1 MLTVAKVTSGQAAG
15 YAEYLQGKAQ
25 APELGDYHLREGER
39 VEAPGRWA
47 GGARAVG
54 VDPESPVSS
63 DQLRALMAVRRPGT
77 GTALRRVG
85 GSGEAVAA
93 IDATFSAPK
102 SVSAVWALGSPE
114 LRGRIERSHEQA
126 IDRALSYAVE
136 HAPMIRDRLD
146 KQTVIHA
153 RPVEVIATS
162 WRHTTARAVNDQPPD
177 PQLHSHVLLHGAV
190 RADGRV
196 VAIDSRSW
204 LVHRRELGAAY
215 RTELA
220 RALTGLGFQVERGT
234 GRGERYFEL
243 SGVPQALVD
252 RWSSRHHQVRAAID
266 ARLEAKETALM
277 QDVASG
283 RVGGEEG
290 SARLAALRRSGRL
303 APAEDRLMAAS
314 TRAAKAGLATR
325 GDLDR
330 HWKETARSFAFD
342 GRNVEQLHQATVVPL
357 RCVEDRE
364 LLARLVEFDAT
375 FPDREARAVALESSV
390 GMRAQDGLVTL
401 DRLRSSGELLAL
413 ADGTST
419 TRAHRAAEREIVM
432 LADGLGA
439 GRVAPI
445 PAALTEGQ
453 ALALDAKLRQ
463 QGAALAPEQHRA
475 LLLGCVD
482 RQLVIIEGQ
491 AGSGKSTVLSAIAL
505 AHQSDGREIVVTS
518 TAALA
523 AQRLAGELADA
534 GVDASAYSTAALDRA
549 VRCGR
554 LVLSPASTVIHDE
567 AALAST
573 REQRHL
579 LQAIEASGARLI
591 EVGDP
596 RQSQAVG
603 AGGLWPSL
611 ERAADAN
618 GARVELTRNVRA
630 HDPADRHDQK
640 LFRDGEHEQ
649 ALKGYADRGR
659 VVLAQDRRRAEDAAL
674 EAAHADGL
682 TDKRTIVIAQTSND
696 HLDELNARAQA
707 IRAENDELGQR
718 SVPVPGRPYRLH
730 PGDQIQLRRTLS
742 HSAHG
747 PLRNGQSAN
756 VTEVDEDRGGLVLG
770 LNSGR
775 TVALDEGQIA
785 RADLRLAYVQHP
797 FPAQGLTSDTA
808 HVIVIEH
815 ATAEGSYVAL
825 TRARESTRL
834 YASGEQLDSESP
846 ESGRDQLQALAGQIG
861 RSEPEVPSIHTP
873 LAHEHAIATEHEET
887 AMPPTREQHAISER
901 DPGQPDH
908 CRDQRPG
915 EHVTAVLGPQP
926 EPGNPNRE
934 AWDRA
939 STAIERYRSR
949 YEIDDPAA
957 LGREP
962 PPGEFGQRWA
972 RREAAAEILGTL
984 DRPVQQRGELEEQI
998 RGGAGLTHEEPE
1010 RDRTVGWEP

>member
-15 YAEYLQGKAQ
+15 YANYLQGKAQ
-25 APELGDYHLREGER
+25 APELGDYYLKEGER

-54 VDPESPVSS
+54 CDPALPVDGRE
-63 DQLRALMAVRRPGT
+63 LRVLMAVRPDT
-77 GTALRRVG
+77 GAAMRRVG

-102 SVSAVWALGSPE
+102 SVSAVWAVASLE
-114 LRGRIERSHEQA
+114 LRERIEDAHEQA
-126 IDRALSYAVE
+126 IDRALHYAGE
-136 HAPMIRDRLD
+136 HAPMIRERLD
-146 KQTVIHA
+146 QQTVIHA

-162 WRHTTARAVNDQPPD
+162 WRHTTARAVDDQPPD

-190 RADGRV
+190 RSDGRV

-220 RALTGLGFQVERGT
+220 RELAGLGFEIKRGT
-234 GRGERYFEL
+234 GRGGRYFEL
-243 SGVPQALVD
+243 AGVPGALVD
-252 RWSSRHHQVRAAID
+252 RWSSRHHQVREAID
-266 ARLEAKETALM
+266 ARLREKEAALM

-283 RVGGEEG
+283 RLEAKEA
-290 SARLAALRRSGRL
+290 SARLVALRRSGRL

-330 HWKETARSFAFD
+330 HWGDTARAFGFD
-342 GRNVEQLHQATVVPL
+342 RRGVEQLHRATVVPL
-357 RCVEDRE
+357 RCAGDQT

-375 FPDREARAVALESSV
+375 FPDREARAVALEASV
-390 GMRAQDGLVTL
+390 GTGMGDGLAAL

-419 TRAHRAAEREIVM
+419 TRAHRAGERRTVTLAEG
-432 LADGLGA
+432 LAA

-445 PAALTEGQ
+445 PAELTDRQ

-463 QGAALAPEQHRA
+463 QGAALSPEQRRA
-475 LLLGCVD
+475 LLLGCFD
-482 RQLVIIEGQ
+482 RQLVIVEGQ

-505 AHQSDGREIVVTS
+505 AHQAEGREIVVTS

-534 GVDASAYSTAALDRA
+534 GVDASAYSTAALDAA
-549 VRCGR
+549 VRSGR
-554 LVLSPASTVIHDE
+554 LVLSPATTVIHDE

-573 REQRHL
+573 REQHHL
-579 LQAIEASGARLI
+579 LQAVEASGARLI

-603 AGGLWPSL
+603 AGGLWPAL
-611 ERAADAN
+611 EQVVDAN

-630 HDPADRHDQK
+630 HDPEDRRDQK
-640 LFRDGEHEQ
+640 LLRDGEHEH
-649 ALKGYADRGR
+649 ALEGYAARGR
-659 VVLAQDRRRAEDAAL
+659 VILEQDRRHAEDAAL
-674 EAAHADGL
+674 EAAHADRQAG
-682 TDKRTIVIAQTSND
+682 KRTIVISQASNE

-707 IRAENDELGQR
+707 IRAEHDELGER
-718 SVPVPGRPYRLH
+718 GVPVSGRPYRLH
-730 PGDQIQLRRTLS
+730 PGDEIQIRRTLS
-742 HSAHG
+742 HPAHG

-756 VTEVDEDRGGLVLG
+756 VVDAHEDPGLLT
-770 LNSGR
+770 LTLHDGR
-775 TVALDEGQIA
+775 EVALDEEQIA
-785 RADLRLAYVQHP
+785 RADIRLAYVQHP
-797 FPAQGLTSDTA
+797 FLAQGLTSDTA
-808 HVIVIEH
+808 HVIVGEH

-825 TRARESTRL
+825 TRARESTRI
-834 YASGEQLDSESP
+834 YASHEPLADTGAAD
-846 ESGRDQLQALAGQIG
+846 GRDELEALAEQIG
-861 RSEPEVPSIHTP
+861 RSEPEVPSIRTP

-887 AMPPTREQHAISER
+887 AMPQMREHHATSER
-901 DPGQPDH
+901 DPSQRDH
-908 CRDQRPG
+908 DGEQRPG

-957 LGREP
+957 LGPEP
-962 PPGEFGQRWA
+962 PAGEFQQRLD
-972 RREAAAEILGTL
+972 RRQAAAEILDAL
-984 DRPVQQRGELEEQI
+984 DRPVQQRGALEEQI
-998 RGGAGLTHEEPE
+998 RNTPGLAHEEPE